1 MLKAIVFVFCEFV
14 LIFCEVIGVAESC
27 MARVLHLLPSTA
39 LRLSIQDTETLLA
52 NLRQPIDQLNYANA
66 DTASLSALL
75 GGRQNADML
84 VRCLSKSTDLIYYT
98 HTVFF

>member
-1 MLKAIVFVFCEFV
+1 
-14 LIFCEVIGVAESC
+14 

-52 NLRQPIDQLNYANA
+52 NLRQPIDQLDYANA

-75 GGRQNADML
+75 GGRQNAEML
-84 VRCLSKSTDLIYYT
+84 VLCLSESTDLLRIYCTSNELMTNIQVYVCDFT
-98 HTVFF
+98 HT

>member
-1 MLKAIVFVFCEFV
+1 
-14 LIFCEVIGVAESC
+14 

-39 LRLSIQDTETLLA
+39 LRLSIQDTETLLEIIG
-52 NLRQPIDQLNYANA
+52 LRQPIDQLNYANA

-84 VRCLSKSTDLIYYT
+84 VQCLSESTDQLHIYCSSNELMTNIQIYGCDFT
-98 HTVFF
+98 HT